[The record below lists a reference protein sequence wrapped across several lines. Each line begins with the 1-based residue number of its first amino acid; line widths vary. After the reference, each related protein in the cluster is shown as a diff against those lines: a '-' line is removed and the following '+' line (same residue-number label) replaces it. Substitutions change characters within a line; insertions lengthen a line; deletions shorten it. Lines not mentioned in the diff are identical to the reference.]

1 MPPAAAA
8 SPAAASPEALD
19 AASASKAAGGLDTI
33 EFGRRGRPGKKATG
47 SEFERR
53 KICIELNKI
62 SESNYDSTKRFM
74 QDFLDP
80 SDTKFLTI
88 FVKATFETAASSVV
102 LCKICT
108 RLLCELAEEH
118 PHVRSELH
126 RMFAEFMLIFDDT
139 IGTPEV
145 NAVNYPAFLEA
156 QIRKR
161 ARRGYSRFIA
171 ELVLLKELPAAAYLE
186 LLEIVTRSLVRASTS
201 EDNQNECV
209 EYADCLKLLF
219 QTAVRPSGEW
229 LSAIA
234 ALAKT
239 TAATMPPGMTS
250 QARFALLDIVDRLK
264 L

>member
-1 MPPAAAA
+1 
-8 SPAAASPEALD
+8 
-19 AASASKAAGGLDTI
+19 
-33 EFGRRGRPGKKATG
+33 
-47 SEFERR
+47 
-53 KICIELNKI
+53 LNKI
-62 SESNYDSTKRFM
+62 SEFNYDSTKRFM

-80 SDTKFLTI
+80 RDTKFLTI
-88 FVKATFETAASSVV
+88 FVKAAFDTAASSAV

-108 RLLCELAEEH
+108 RLLCELAGEH

-145 NAVNYPAFLEA
+145 SAVNYAMFLEA

-161 ARRGYSRFIA
+161 ARRGYSRFVA
-171 ELVLLKELPAAAYLE
+171 ELVLIGELPVAAYLE
-186 LLEIVTRSLVRASTS
+186 LLEIVARSLLAASTS
-201 EDNQNECV
+201 ADNQNECV

-219 QTAVRPSGEW
+219 QTPVRPSGEW

-234 ALAKT
+234 SLAKT

-250 QARFALLDIVDRLK
+250 QARFALLDIVDQLK